1 MRLRSSVTLSAAL
14 VAVAS
19 VLAYVG
25 PGRGLEGTS
34 EAIGDTTRP
43 YVLATPFYHPKS
55 GTNATLHLTNMD
67 DVSVSLNMRRYNAVG
82 GLLSSTLVTVQQK
95 ATIIAFAGA
104 NSGAQMHVEIWS
116 PSPFFTLELFF
127 TDTASAQQ
135 RIPYSEMLK
144 PRTGT
149 GFVALDPFRLCDT
162 RRSDTSCP
170 AGILGAGEEVVVGVA
185 GHGGVPAVGVSAVT
199 VNLLSVG
206 ATQAGLLKIW
216 PDGTPRP
223 TATALFYKA
232 GQTIANM
239 MTVKVGTNGK
249 VRVSSG
255 IGQTHVVV
263 ELAGYYV

>member
-1 MRLRSSVTLSAAL
+1 MRVRSIAA
-14 VAVAS
+14 VAVLAIAAS
-19 VLAYVG
+19 VFASVDPNG
-25 PGRGLEGTS
+25 VRPS
-34 EAIGDTTRP
+34 EAIGSATRP
-43 YVLATPFYHPKS
+43 YVLASPFYQPKS
-55 GTNATLHLTNMD
+55 GTNANLHFTNMD
-67 DVSVSLNMRRYNAVG
+67 DVTATINLRRYDAVG
-82 GLLSSTLVTVQQK
+82 GILSSTNFNVSPK

-104 NSGAQMHVEIWS
+104 NNGAQMHVEAWS
-116 PSPFFTLELFF
+116 NTPFVTMEILF
-127 TDTASAQQ
+127 TDAANVSH
-135 RIPYSEMLK
+135 RIPYSNMLK
-144 PRTGT
+144 PRSGT
-149 GFVALDPFRLCDT
+149 GFVAADPFRLCDT

-170 AGILGAGEEVVVGVA
+170 AGIVSAGEEIVVGVA
-185 GHGGVPAVGVSAVT
+185 GQGGIPAVGVSAVT

-239 MTVKVGTNGK
+239 LTVKVGSNGK

-255 IGQTHVVV
+255 NGETHVVI